1 MTLLARPFRIATF
14 TLAALALALPQAVL
28 ADDSDALAL
37 ESAPVADAKPAAQP
51 QPTRLF
57 IEGAVG
63 RIAQR
68 YGLPSLDSRRLS
80 LDLVHQISWPN
91 GWRAV
96 LSDRIDYNQPTD
108 NGTPATLNSLREAY
122 ASWQTEGGNTLLEFG
137 RINLRNGPAYGY
149 NPTDYF
155 RDGALRSVTT
165 ADPFALRE
173 NRLGTVMLR
182 GQQLWAG
189 GSVSLALAPKLAD
202 APSNASF
209 SADLGSTNATNRLL
223 ASWSSRWSDG
233 VSTQLLVL
241 GEEGRGPQL
250 GASATALL
258 SDAAVGHLEVSR
270 GRGVNLLDTALG
282 ISRADTP
289 RNRLAA
295 GLTYTLPI
303 RLALTAE
310 FEYNGAAPDNA
321 AWRAAGAAGGP
332 ALLGRYL
339 QAAQVRQESASRRAW
354 LLYANQ
360 KDALLKNLD
369 ITGLLRINADDHSR
383 LAWVEL
389 RYHWGQADLALQ
401 WQRNL
406 GQPLSEYGVLPY
418 RQALQLLGA
427 WYF

>member
-1 MTLLARPFRIATF
+1 MPLLSRFLAP
-14 TLAALALALPQAVL
+14 AALTVVSLALSPGAR
-28 ADDSDALAL
+28 ADDTDALAL
-37 ESAPVADAKPAAQP
+37 ESAPVVEAKSTA

-57 IEGAVG
+57 IEATVG
-63 RIAQR
+63 RIGQR
-68 YGLPSLDSRRLS
+68 YGLPPLDAHRLS
-80 LDLVHQISWPN
+80 IDFVHQTTLPS

-96 LSDRIDYNQPTD
+96 LSNRLDISQPTD
-108 NGTPATLNSLREAY
+108 AGTPATLNSLREAY
-122 ASWQTEGGNTLLEFG
+122 ASWQNEAGNTLVEFG

-155 RDGALRSVTT
+155 RDGALRAVTT
-165 ADPFALRE
+165 ADPLALRE
-173 NRLGTVMLR
+173 NRLGSVMLR
-182 GQQLWAG
+182 AQRLWAG

-202 APSNASF
+202 APNSASF
-209 SADLGSTNATNRLL
+209 SADLGSTNARHRAL
-223 ASWSSRWSDG
+223 ASWSTRLSDG

-241 GEEGRGPQL
+241 GEQGRGAQL

-258 SDAAVGHLEVSR
+258 SDAAVAHVEASR
-270 GRGVNLLDTALG
+270 GRGSNLLDDALG
-282 ISRADTP
+282 TARAAQT

-321 AWRAAGAAGGP
+321 AWRAAAAAGGP
-332 ALLGRYL
+332 PLLGRYL
-339 QAAQVRQESASRRAW
+339 QAVQVRQESASRRAW

-360 KDALLKNLD
+360 KDVLWKSLD
-369 ITGLLRINADDHSR
+369 VTGLLRINADDHSR

-401 WQRNL
+401 WQRTL

-418 RQALQLLGA
+418 RQALQILGA